1 TQRPE
6 ALLERLRTWE
16 FIDAAAPEADDH
28 TTLADAFNAGDD
40 AEEIDFSAFDLAA
53 EDTAAEDT
61 AAGTEVIPADDWAA
75 DELTLE
81 AEPAA
86 VPDWLSDDNAAP
98 EAEELTAEDALAEDV
113 LADDVLAED
122 VLAEDVLAEDITL
135 AESPAA
141 ADDDSIDDE
150 ILEIFLEE
158 AQEIGESVETALLRW
173 RENPDDLLQVAQLQR
188 ELHTLKG
195 GARMAEIAAVADLCH
210 ELETLYEN
218 VSDGRLSTEPALFE
232 LLDRAHDELGVQLDA
247 VRSGQVPEPADA
259 MMAEIRG
266 FLRGQAYA
274 EVPDYV
280 DDESATETVPAVSAA
295 IHTETLDES
304 DREIL
309 EIFLEEAHEL
319 QEALDRALHDWEQ
332 EPDERAGPEEAQR
345 V

>member
-1 TQRPE
+1 GAAEAEVPHIQLLAEVLNELYQRIEDEQASPEEGLLALAFDAHEEMLTLLDCLAAGQETQRPE
-6 ALLERLRTWE
+6 ALLERLRTCE

-53 EDTAAEDT
+53 EDTAAEGTAAEDT
-61 AAGTEVIPADDWAA
+61 AAGTEVIPADDWAV

-98 EAEELTAEDALAEDV
+98 EAEELTTEDVLAEDVLADDVLADDV

-158 AQEIGESVETALLRW
+158 AQEIGES
-173 RENPDDLLQVAQLQR
+173 
-188 ELHTLKG
+188 
-195 GARMAEIAAVADLCH
+195 
-210 ELETLYEN
+210 
-218 VSDGRLSTEPALFE
+218 
-232 LLDRAHDELGVQLDA
+232 
-247 VRSGQVPEPADA
+247 
-259 MMAEIRG
+259 
-266 FLRGQAYA
+266 
-274 EVPDYV
+274 
-280 DDESATETVPAVSAA
+280 
-295 IHTETLDES
+295 
-304 DREIL
+304 
-309 EIFLEEAHEL
+309 
-319 QEALDRALHDWEQ
+319 
-332 EPDERAGPEEAQR
+332 
-345 V
+345 

>member
-1 TQRPE
+1 ISRFLAQGMDSLLDADELLQQWQQQQDPAVLQGLRRDLQDVAAGAAEAEVPHIQLLAEVLNELYQRIEDEQASPEEGLLALASDAHEEMLTLMDCLAAGQETQRPE

-28 TTLADAFNAGDD
+28 TRLADAFNAGDD

-53 EDTAAEDT
+53 EDTAAEGTAAEDT

-86 VPDWLSDDNAAP
+86 VPDWLSDDNAAS
-98 EAEELTAEDALAEDV
+98 EAEELTAEDALS
-113 LADDVLAED
+113 ED

-195 GARMAEIAAVADLCH
+195 GARMAEIAAVAD
-210 ELETLYEN
+210 
-218 VSDGRLSTEPALFE
+218 
-232 LLDRAHDELGVQLDA
+232 
-247 VRSGQVPEPADA
+247 
-259 MMAEIRG
+259 
-266 FLRGQAYA
+266 
-274 EVPDYV
+274 
-280 DDESATETVPAVSAA
+280 
-295 IHTETLDES
+295 
-304 DREIL
+304 
-309 EIFLEEAHEL
+309 
-319 QEALDRALHDWEQ
+319 
-332 EPDERAGPEEAQR
+332 
-345 V
+345 

>member
-1 TQRPE
+1 ASPEEGLLALASDAHEEMLTLMDCLAAGQETQRPE

-61 AAGTEVIPADDWAA
+61 PAGTEVIPADDWAA

-113 LADDVLAED
+113 LAEDVLAED

-195 GARMAEIAAVADLCH
+195 GARMAEIA
-210 ELETLYEN
+210 
-218 VSDGRLSTEPALFE
+218 
-232 LLDRAHDELGVQLDA
+232 
-247 VRSGQVPEPADA
+247 
-259 MMAEIRG
+259 
-266 FLRGQAYA
+266 
-274 EVPDYV
+274 
-280 DDESATETVPAVSAA
+280 
-295 IHTETLDES
+295 
-304 DREIL
+304 
-309 EIFLEEAHEL
+309 
-319 QEALDRALHDWEQ
+319 
-332 EPDERAGPEEAQR
+332 
-345 V
+345 

>member
-1 TQRPE
+1 ISRFLAQGMDSLLDADELLQQWQQQQDPAVLQGLRRDLQDVAAGAAEAEVPHIQLLAEVLNELYQRIEDEQASPEEGLLALASDAHEEMLTLMDCLAAGQETQRPE

-28 TTLADAFNAGDD
+28 TTLADAFTAGDD
-40 AEEIDFSAFDLAA
+40 TEEIDFSAFDLAAEDTAA

-86 VPDWLSDDNAAP
+86 VPDWLSDDHAAP
-98 EAEELTAEDALAEDV
+98 EAEELTAEDVLAE
-113 LADDVLAED
+113 DVLAED

-218 VSDGRLSTEPALFE
+218 V
-232 LLDRAHDELGVQLDA
+232 
-247 VRSGQVPEPADA
+247 
-259 MMAEIRG
+259 
-266 FLRGQAYA
+266 
-274 EVPDYV
+274 
-280 DDESATETVPAVSAA
+280 
-295 IHTETLDES
+295 
-304 DREIL
+304 
-309 EIFLEEAHEL
+309 
-319 QEALDRALHDWEQ
+319 
-332 EPDERAGPEEAQR
+332 
-345 V
+345 